1 MGTLTRLLGD
11 AVLCPEKDEEERG
24 TGLVSPSLVGCAWTV
39 AQDGRMRA
47 TRGIVFLPRREEGS
61 RSFCMHKHELNLN

>member
-24 TGLVSPSLVGCAWTV
+24 TGLVSPSLVGCAWTSGTGW
-39 AQDGRMRA
+39 AHAGDPGYCFPSTQGG
-47 TRGIVFLPRREEGS
+47 GIEVFL
-61 RSFCMHKHELNLN
+61 HA